1 MNKERL
7 EWITSGL
14 NQYVLTKTED
24 HLLKTAMEDF
34 GKNHALTGLQE
45 EKLEGLYKEKS
56 KLIPNKKSPSL
67 EESPKKT
74 GARKARW
81 KPTY

>member
-1 MNKERL
+1 MNQERL
-7 EWITSGL
+7 EWIMSGL

-34 GKNHALTGLQE
+34 GKNQALTGLQE

-56 KLIPNKKSPSL
+56 KSIPNKKSPSL